1 MDYDRYA
8 QTYAST
14 RWAVPWITA
23 VLARRVEC
31 LPSEATIVEIG
42 CGTGNYII
50 ALSGTFGQC
59 RWKGFDLSSEM
70 LAIARS
76 RSKCV
81 EFVTGDADARFPY
94 TADEADLAYLVD
106 VIHHL
111 RNFESFFSECA
122 RILKPSGVLAIV
134 TDSEANIRSRSLTRF
149 FPEILEIE
157 LARYPRIEDLNAAA
171 EKAGFVMHAQEPAE
185 GEIAID
191 DAFIAKLEQKCS
203 SAMRLIPPEAHETG
217 MARVRAAQKAG
228 EMWYSL
234 YTCVTYRRV
243 IRAICR

>member
-1 MDYDRYA
+1 MDYDGYA
-8 QTYAST
+8 KTYAST
-14 RWAVPWITA
+14 RWAVPWITV
-23 VLARRVEC
+23 VLGRQVER
-31 LPSEATIVEIG
+31 LASQATIVEIG
-42 CGTGNYII
+42 CGTGNYVI
-50 ALSGTFGQC
+50 ALSSMFAEC
-59 RWKGFDLSSEM
+59 KWKGFDLSHEM

-76 RSKCV
+76 RSNRV
-81 EFVTGDADARFPY
+81 EFVTGDADAHFPY

-157 LARYPRIEDLNAAA
+157 LARYPKIDDLSAAA
-171 EKAGFVMHAQEPAE
+171 GRAGFALLRQEPAE
-185 GEIAID
+185 GDITFD

-203 SAMRLIPPEAHETG
+203 SAMRMISPEAHKAG
-217 MARVRAAQKAG
+217 MARVRAAQRAG
-228 EMWYSL
+228 EMWHSL
-234 YTCVTYRRV
+234 YTCLTYRKVR
-243 IRAICR
+243 